1 MTRVISTISI
11 SLDGYAA
18 GPDPSL
24 EDPLGVGGMQ
34 LHEWV
39 FKLKSWR
46 DPHAGYEGGEETA
59 SDAVVREQLDATGAY
74 VMGRRMFSGGEGP
87 WEDDGNA
94 TGWWGDD
101 PPFHLPVFV
110 LTHHEREPLTLSDTT
125 FHFVTGGVEDAIAQ
139 ASAAAGDKAVHVS
152 GGAEA
157 IQQSIAAG
165 LLDELELHLVPVL
178 LGSGRRLLENLGSDA
193 RFELTRVV
201 DTPDVTHLRYAL

>member
-1 MTRVISTISI
+1 
-11 SLDGYAA
+11 
-18 GPDPSL
+18 
-24 EDPLGVGGMQ
+24 
-34 LHEWV
+34 
-39 FKLKSWR
+39 
-46 DPHAGYEGGEETA
+46 
-59 SDAVVREQLDATGAY
+59 
-74 VMGRRMFSGGEGP
+74 MGRRMFSGGEGP
-87 WEDDGNA
+87 WEDDGNG

-101 PPFHLPVFV
+101 QPFHLPVFV

-125 FHFVTGGVEDAIAQ
+125 FHFVTGGIEDAIAR

-178 LGSGRRLLENLGSDA
+178 LGSGRRLLENLGTDA
-193 RFELTRVV
+193 RFKLTRVV